1 MKGRVQMKSR
11 VFGALVGG
19 VAMVVVMAGT
29 AHATEFRT
37 DNGYGHAIFLTDGD
51 KLSVCDTR
59 TDGVKVR
66 ASIQKW
72 YEATSSW
79 QAIGVNDAPA
89 SACDSK
95 VIDVEPDSSL
105 VRIHIWGEID
115 GNKVAGSDNYSMEF
129 HANP

>member
-1 MKGRVQMKSR
+1 V
-11 VFGALVGG
+11 GALAVS
-19 VAMVVVMAGT
+19 AATITLFSGT
-29 AHATEFRT
+29 AHAATIKAG
-37 DNGYGHAIFLTDGD
+37 NPYGYAQFVTDGD
-51 KLSVCDTR
+51 LLSTCDTR

-72 YEATSSW
+72 YDATSSW

-105 VRIHIWGEID
+105 VRIHIWAEID
-115 GNKVAGSDNYSMEF
+115 GNVISDSHSYSPSF
-129 HANP
+129 HAND